1 MRYDVFFIDHGDE
14 IFSTGTLEAGDDRH
28 AVEIARQLFRSGI
41 GRGYEI
47 WRRNRC
53 VHQERPSSR
62 SPDHARP
69 RRNAAPLHDYTLRLF
84 NDVGRMLAV
93 LDMQASSDDEAAVA
107 AAMVFDACS
116 DLCAQY
122 EIWSG
127 TVRIATIGIPMRPL
141 TATDVNS
148 HTQQIV
154 ADRAQALRDSRCSI
168 SQSRRLRRALDEWLG
183 ATPLAPAPLIR

>member
-14 IFSTGTLEAGDDRH
+14 IFSTGTLEAGDDHH
-28 AVEIARQLFRSGI
+28 AVDIARQLFRNGI

-53 VHQERPSSR
+53 VHQEWPGSR
-62 SPDHARP
+62 SGGPPRP
-69 RRNAAPLHDYTLRLF
+69 RRNAAKLHDYTLRLF
-84 NDVGRMLAV
+84 NDVGRMLAA
-93 LDMQASSDDEAAVA
+93 LDMQAMSDDEAAVA

-127 TVRIATIGIPMRPL
+127 TERIATIGIPMRPL
-141 TATDVNS
+141 TTADVNT
-148 HTQQIV
+148 HMQEMV
-154 ADRAQALRDSRCSI
+154 ADREIALRDSRCSI
-168 SQSRRLRRALDEWLG
+168 SQSRRLLRKLDEWLG
-183 ATPLAPAPLIR
+183 VTEPAPINR